1 MSNSYNLLFL
11 FILIRG
17 CNSGHVC
24 EECFGSIAIP
34 YLVLAHG
41 TFPIT
46 TVKIVALSVMVMYSE
61 AGVPGGPAV

>member
-11 FILIRG
+11 FLLISG

-41 TFPIT
+41 TVPIKS
-46 TVKIVALSVMVMYSE
+46 VKMVALTVRVMYSE
-61 AGVPGGPAV
+61 ARVSGGRAV

>member
-1 MSNSYNLLFL
+1 MSNSYNLLLL
-11 FILIRG
+11 FILISG

-41 TFPIT
+41 TFPIA
-46 TVKIVALSVMVMYSE
+46 TVKILVLSVTVMYTE
-61 AGVPGGPAV
+61 ARVPGGREV